1 MKLFPECQPRAEEAS
16 LNGVQLSFVP
26 LNSGMFD
33 WSATAGS
40 EASDLSLINTYTS
53 PCSAPVAQLDRVTGF
68 EPVGREFESLRAC
81 HIL

>member
-16 LNGVQLSFVP
+16 LNWVQLTFVP

-40 EASDLSLINTYTS
+40 EASDLSL
-53 PCSAPVAQLDRVTGF
+53 
-68 EPVGREFESLRAC
+68 
-81 HIL
+81 